1 MKLLRGIQHFSV
13 FDKGVVATIGNF
25 DGVHLGHQNLIK
37 VLRNKAD
44 ALKLPL
50 VLILFEPQPREYFQE
65 DKAPARLSSLREKL
79 AVLGDCQ
86 IDYIY
91 CIKFDDIVAQTTAT
105 DFAHHYLFSMLN
117 VKHLVVGEDFRFGE
131 NREGDVS
138 LLKSLSSEY
147 ACEVQ
152 VYSDFCI
159 NEERISSTKIR
170 TALQE
175 GALETAAKYL
185 GRPYSICGRV
195 MHGDK
200 RGRQWGIPTA
210 NLGLH
215 RLSVPLQGVFA
226 VQALIA
232 SQQLVYGVANI
243 GKRPTVD
250 GSKNILEVHLFDF
263 DQSIYG
269 ELVQVFFLH
278 KLRDEVKFTSVDAL
292 IAQIYDDIA
301 VAKAFVNNLTTSQSG
316 EQLWQNIKIH

>member
-1 MKLLRGIQHFSV
+1 MKLLRGVQHFSV

-25 DGVHLGHQNLIK
+25 DGVHLGHQNLIQALK
-37 VLRNKAD
+37 RQAN

-50 VLILFEPQPREYFQE
+50 VLILFEPQPREYFQNGS
-65 DKAPARLSSLREKL
+65 APARLSSLREKL
-79 AVLGDCQ
+79 DVLRECQ
-86 IDYIY
+86 VDYVY
-91 CIKFDDIVAQTTAT
+91 CVKFDNILAQTTAT
-105 DFAHHYLFSMLN
+105 DFARNYLFSMLN
-117 VKHLVVGEDFRFGE
+117 VKHLLVGDDFRFGK

-138 LLKSLSSEY
+138 LLKRLSSEY

-152 VYSDFCI
+152 VYTDFCI

-170 TALQE
+170 IALQT
-175 GALETAAKYL
+175 GNLETAAKYL

-210 NLGLH
+210 NIRLQ

-226 VQALIA
+226 VQVRITH
-232 SQQLVYGVANI
+232 QQTVYGVANV

-250 GSKNILEVHLFDF
+250 GTKNILEVHLFDF
-263 DQSIYG
+263 DQFIYG
-269 ELVQVFFLH
+269 ELLQVIFLH

-292 IAQIYDDIA
+292 IMQINSDIA
-301 VAKAFVNNLTTSQSG
+301 AAKAFVNKLTTSRNG
-316 EQLWQNIKIH
+316 VQLWQNIKIH